1 MAGLGARLF
10 PAFSK
15 LTSEQVNGY
24 LMSQSMMRF
33 ANATAR
39 DAAFGGVGEL
49 TLAEGMFC
57 YLDDLNVVR
66 FYNGSNWVGLTPTGS
81 LVPFAG
87 TTAPTG
93 WLLCSN
99 VAVSRSTYAD
109 LFGVVGTT
117 YGAGDGTTT
126 FNVPDLR
133 GRVIAGLDNM
143 GGTTASRLTATTITG
158 GADAVGEVGGS
169 QTHTLSVGEMPQH
182 THTQNDFGLA
192 PSTAGYPTANG
203 FLNGGAGANGQ
214 GGARGLG
221 LTGGSAAHNNVQP
234 TMTLNYLIAV

>member
-1 MAGLGARLF
+1 MAGLGAKLF
-10 PAFSK
+10 TDGSVLNAA
-15 LTSEQVNGY
+15 QVNGY
-24 LMSQSMMRF
+24 LMDQSIMRF
-33 ANATAR
+33 ASAAAR
-39 DAAFGGVGEL
+39 DAAFGGVGEP

-57 YLDDLNVVR
+57 YLDDINVVR
-66 FYNGSNWVGLTPTGS
+66 FYNGSNWVGMTPIGS
-81 LVPFAG
+81 LMPYAG
-87 TTAPTG
+87 TSVPNG

-109 LFGVVGTT
+109 LFSVISTT

-158 GADAVGEVGGS
+158 GADAVGEVGGAE
-169 QTHTLSVGEMPQH
+169 THTLTQGQGPLH
-182 THTQNDFGLA
+182 THSQIAFGVA
-192 PSTAGYPTANG
+192 PSAGGFPTANG
-203 FLNGGAGANGQ
+203 FVVGGAGTDAQ
-214 GGARGLG
+214 GGGRGNG
-221 LTGGSAAHNNVQP
+221 NSGNNEPHNNVQP